1 MGAELRKDESKQWAA
16 SIEVALLLYKGGE
29 DMATHKNLKPLNT
42 RTKEEQRE
50 IQRKGGVASG
60 AARRRK
66 RTERELAL
74 MIANSKVVDEDDI
87 RELAECGLEGE
98 DATYLALMLLHLFQK
113 AMNGDIPA
121 IKEYRNIAGTDNAAK
136 DLELREEE
144 AKRKE
149 KELEMKVE
157 KFEEENW

>member
-1 MGAELRKDESKQWAA
+1 
-16 SIEVALLLYKGGE
+16 
-29 DMATHKNLKPLNT
+29 MANTKNLKRGNPET
-42 RTKEEQRE
+42 QFKAGREQSE
-50 IQRKGGVASG
+50 IARKGGVASG